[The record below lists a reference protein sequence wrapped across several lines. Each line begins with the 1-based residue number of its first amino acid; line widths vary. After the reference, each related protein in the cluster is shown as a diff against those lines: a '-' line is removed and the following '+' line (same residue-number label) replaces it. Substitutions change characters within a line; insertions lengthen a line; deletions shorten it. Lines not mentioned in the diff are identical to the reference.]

1 MGIDIFDITK
11 QFYAKYPKIKIEN
24 IINKTELKV
33 EVEVE
38 IMNTGDVK
46 IFIKIMVFFSV
57 YYNYKRRWY
66 SIVFCCKL

>member
-1 MGIDIFDITK
+1 MGIDIFDITEE
-11 QFYAKYPKIKIEN
+11 FYDKYPKIKIED

-46 IFIKIMVFFSV
+46 NFE
-57 YYNYKRRWY
+57 
-66 SIVFCCKL
+66 